1 MFKKLFDFFRNKSI
15 LQASIFNKIEEYL
28 VESAEVNFK
37 LNTFPEDISVFGFCV
52 PDSFED
58 DESKKQLK
66 SSSFL
71 SSYEMLNTFYKRV
84 GMQEID
90 LNTIDETVG
99 YWYIQIIFFTEAI
112 NNSNKYIKYDCH
124 NFLITLANLKGE
136 RYDFKM
142 LYYKGAYNNYVKFFT
157 SAESIDAKKP
167 KNEEHKFAIENLE
180 KVVYGICKKM
190 NVEIP
195 SHLQSKY
202 LDSLVI
208 KTPELLD
215 IITLLQLMSG
225 NTLDD
230 DLVKRE
236 ANEFYNFYKNEHTEY
251 DLHDFLREILEDL
264 EIAHY
269 SDWKFDPEDIE
280 FYISEILQ
288 EYFTFDYPEDT
299 YGSDLF
305 PIVQSELKKTGRVL
319 MNVQTFGDSYLYI
332 VVNSDDV
339 KAILE
344 IAQALNLTIEL
355 L

>member
-1 MFKKLFDFFRNKSI
+1 MFKKLLNLFRNNSI
-15 LQASIFNKIEEYL
+15 LQATIFNKIEEHL
-28 VESAEVNFK
+28 VKHEEITFK
-37 LNTFPEDISVFGFCV
+37 LKTFPETISVFGFCV
-52 PDSFED
+52 PDSFQD
-58 DESKKQLK
+58 DESQKQLTN
-66 SSSFL
+66 SSF
-71 SSYEMLNTFYKRV
+71 SSFYEMVNTFYKRV

-90 LNTIDETVG
+90 LNTIDDAVG
-99 YWYIQIIFFTEAI
+99 YWYVQIIFFTKAI
-112 NNSNKYIKYDCH
+112 NSPNKYIKYDCH
-124 NFLITLANLKGE
+124 NFLITLSNLHGE
-136 RYDFKM
+136 RDDFKM
-142 LYYKGAYNNYVKFFT
+142 IYFKGAYNNYIDFFT
-157 SAESIDAKKP
+157 SAEPIDPQKP

-202 LDSLVI
+202 LDSLVV
-208 KTPELLD
+208 KTPALLD
-215 IITLLQLMSG
+215 IITLLQLMSR

-230 DLVKRE
+230 DLVKKE
-236 ANEFYNFYKNEHTEY
+236 TNEFYNFYKNEHTEY
-251 DLHDFLREILEDL
+251 DLHDFLRAVLENL
-264 EIAHY
+264 EITHY

-288 EYFTFDYPEDT
+288 EDFTFNYPEDT

-339 KAILE
+339 KVIVEL
-344 IAQALNLTIEL
+344 AQALNIKLEIL
-355 L
+355 